1 VVVPQEVTGKLGADI
16 LRLWVASTD
25 YSGELSISKE
35 ILDRVVE
42 VYRRLRNT
50 LRFLL
55 ANTADFNPATDMLPV
70 AEWLEIDRYAL
81 ALTRKM
87 QSQAEADYSRF
98 EFHRIVQAL
107 QNFASED
114 LGAVYLDVLKDRLYT
129 TAANSPARRSAQ
141 SALWHVLQSVVRLM
155 APILS
160 FTAEEI
166 WLLLGKDPEDSVMLH
181 LFHALPEQEGEEGLL
196 ARWTAIRAV
205 RADVQKEIEAVRAA
219 GQVGS
224 SLQAEVEI
232 RAAGD
237 NFELLTSLGDDL
249 RFVLICSKATV
260 VQVASDADAAIVV
273 TPSAHK
279 KCERC
284 WHYRDDVGHDAA
296 HPELCGR
303 CTSNLHGAGEA
314 RRVA

>member
-1 VVVPQEVTGKLGADI
+1 
-16 LRLWVASTD
+16 
-25 YSGELSISKE
+25 
-35 ILDRVVE
+35 
-42 VYRRLRNT
+42 
-50 LRFLL
+50 
-55 ANTADFNPATDMLPV
+55 M
-70 AEWLEIDRYAL
+70 
-81 ALTRKM
+81 
-87 QSQAEADYSRF
+87 
-98 EFHRIVQAL
+98 
-107 QNFASED
+107 
-114 LGAVYLDVLKDRLYT
+114 YLDILKDRLYT
-129 TAANSPARRSAQ
+129 TQAHSAARRSAQ
-141 SALWHVLQSVVRLM
+141 SALWHILQSVVKLM

-166 WLLLGKDPEDSVMLH
+166 WQLLSQDADDSVMLQ
-181 LFHALPEQEGEEGLL
+181 LFHALPAQAGEEGLL
-196 ARWTAIRAV
+196 ARWTAIRAI
-205 RADVQKEIEAVRAA
+205 RANVQKEIEAVRAA

-237 NFELLTSLGDDL
+237 SHALLASLADDL
-249 RFVLICSKATV
+249 RFVLICSKTTLIE
-260 VQVASDADAAIVV
+260 VAAESDEAIVV

-314 RRVA
+314 RSAA

>member
-1 VVVPQEVTGKLGADI
+1 
-16 LRLWVASTD
+16 
-25 YSGELSISKE
+25 
-35 ILDRVVE
+35 
-42 VYRRLRNT
+42 
-50 LRFLL
+50 
-55 ANTADFNPATDMLPV
+55 
-70 AEWLEIDRYAL
+70 
-81 ALTRKM
+81 
-87 QSQAEADYSRF
+87 
-98 EFHRIVQAL
+98 
-107 QNFASED
+107 
-114 LGAVYLDVLKDRLYT
+114 
-129 TAANSPARRSAQ
+129 
-141 SALWHVLQSVVRLM
+141 
-155 APILS
+155 
-160 FTAEEI
+160 
-166 WLLLGKDPEDSVMLH
+166 MLH

-196 ARWTAIRAV
+196 ARWTAIRAI

-273 TPSAHK
+273 TPSARK

-314 RRVA
+314 RCVA

>member
-1 VVVPQEVTGKLGADI
+1 
-16 LRLWVASTD
+16 
-25 YSGELSISKE
+25 
-35 ILDRVVE
+35 
-42 VYRRLRNT
+42 
-50 LRFLL
+50 
-55 ANTADFNPATDMLPV
+55 
-70 AEWLEIDRYAL
+70 
-81 ALTRKM
+81 
-87 QSQAEADYSRF
+87 
-98 EFHRIVQAL
+98 
-107 QNFASED
+107 
-114 LGAVYLDVLKDRLYT
+114 LYT

-141 SALWHVLQSVVRLM
+141 SALWHILQSVVRLM

-166 WLLLGKDPEDSVMLH
+166 WLLLGKNPEDSVMLH

-196 ARWTAIRAV
+196 ARWTAIRAI

>member
-1 VVVPQEVTGKLGADI
+1 MKK
-16 LRLWVASTD
+16 WVC
-25 YSGELSISKE
+25 
-35 ILDRVVE
+35 
-42 VYRRLRNT
+42 
-50 LRFLL
+50 
-55 ANTADFNPATDMLPV
+55 PV
-70 AEWLEIDRYAL
+70 CGYV
-81 ALTRKM
+81 
-87 QSQAEADYSRF
+87 
-98 EFHRIVQAL
+98 H
-107 QNFASED
+107 
-114 LGAVYLDVLKDRLYT
+114 
-129 TAANSPARRSAQ
+129 
-141 SALWHVLQSVVRLM
+141 
-155 APILS
+155 
-160 FTAEEI
+160 
-166 WLLLGKDPEDSVMLH
+166 
-181 LFHALPEQEGEEGLL
+181 EGENPPAECPVCHVDGSKFIEQK
-196 ARWTAIRAV
+196 AEKSWAAEHV
-205 RADVQKEIEAVRAA
+205 VGVGKAFGSDVPADVQKEIEAVRAA

-303 CTSNLHGAGEA
+303 CTSNLYGTGEA
-314 RRVA
+314 RSAA

>member
-1 VVVPQEVTGKLGADI
+1 
-16 LRLWVASTD
+16 
-25 YSGELSISKE
+25 
-35 ILDRVVE
+35 
-42 VYRRLRNT
+42 
-50 LRFLL
+50 
-55 ANTADFNPATDMLPV
+55 
-70 AEWLEIDRYAL
+70 
-81 ALTRKM
+81 
-87 QSQAEADYSRF
+87 
-98 EFHRIVQAL
+98 
-107 QNFASED
+107 
-114 LGAVYLDVLKDRLYT
+114 
-129 TAANSPARRSAQ
+129 
-141 SALWHVLQSVVRLM
+141 
-155 APILS
+155 
-160 FTAEEI
+160 
-166 WLLLGKDPEDSVMLH
+166 
-181 LFHALPEQEGEEGLL
+181 
-196 ARWTAIRAV
+196 
-205 RADVQKEIEAVRAA
+205 VRAA